1 MFNIGKDNKENIND
15 ILIKYEKRKIHM
27 RYIAAISTGICIW
40 MIAMNASANTEF
52 IAQLSLAGTISSI
65 ILSVIAIIMSIT
77 GEGKTEAI
85 RNQILETTQELK
97 HTVASVEKIDADV
110 QDSIAKLKG
119 SIEILQEK
127 VDKVPDA
134 TAERFSK
141 NSSLQNGYNKND
153 IRTRSNRNSRSAW
166 IDGGE

>member
-1 MFNIGKDNKENIND
+1 
-15 ILIKYEKRKIHM
+15 
-27 RYIAAISTGICIW
+27 
-40 MIAMNASANTEF
+40 
-52 IAQLSLAGTISSI
+52 
-65 ILSVIAIIMSIT
+65 MSIT

-85 RNQILETTQELK
+85 RNQMLETTQELK